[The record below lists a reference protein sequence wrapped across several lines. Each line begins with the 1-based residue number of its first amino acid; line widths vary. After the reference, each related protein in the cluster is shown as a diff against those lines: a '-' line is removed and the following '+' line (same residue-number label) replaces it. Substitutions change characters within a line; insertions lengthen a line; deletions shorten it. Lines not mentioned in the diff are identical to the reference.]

1 MTYMLRVQNVGKK
14 FKLGQHISPLA
25 IVEGFFSLFFKEK
38 KFQKDKTYVALDNIS
53 FDIKSGEKVAIIGK
67 NGAGKST
74 LLKIISGIMEPSSGR
89 IKTANN
95 CFILPLLGVGA
106 GFNIE
111 LTGSENLE
119 LVCCVYGLNA
129 KQIKAI
135 RQKVIAFAEIEQFME
150 TPLKRYSKG
159 MRARLGISI
168 ALHLQP
174 SLLIVDEVLA
184 VGDRAFREKC
194 MQKVEELCTM
204 GTSLIFVSHSASR
217 MLRLCTRGI
226 YLEKGNLIFDGE
238 IREAL
243 EYYIDKRVEQDNQGN
258 LLPQSDIK
266 HKRDEQYIKIFKPSQ
281 GDKIVTSQES
291 DEYFKFTSIY
301 IGDDKDIRDTFDL
314 SEAIYISINYKL
326 MRECAA
332 KPRVLLFDEEGE
344 DLFGSIDNTTEYMQK
359 EKKIGN
365 YSSNLVIPA
374 DLFFPGSYLM
384 IVSMSSHDPLV
395 KHGRLNFI
403 EFSVKKAK
411 TGTLPMKSQDIPK
424 KLPGKIIAE

>member
-25 IVEGFFSLFFKEK
+25 VVEGFLGLFLKENR
-38 KFQKDKTYVALDNIS
+38 FEKDKTYVALDNIS

-89 IKTANN
+89 IKTADN

-119 LVCCVYGLNA
+119 LVCCVYGLAA

-238 IREAL
+238 IR
-243 EYYIDKRVEQDNQGN
+243 R
-258 LLPQSDIK
+258 
-266 HKRDEQYIKIFKPSQ
+266 H
-281 GDKIVTSQES
+281 
-291 DEYFKFTSIY
+291 
-301 IGDDKDIRDTFDL
+301 
-314 SEAIYISINYKL
+314 
-326 MRECAA
+326 
-332 KPRVLLFDEEGE
+332 
-344 DLFGSIDNTTEYMQK
+344 
-359 EKKIGN
+359 
-365 YSSNLVIPA
+365 
-374 DLFFPGSYLM
+374 
-384 IVSMSSHDPLV
+384 
-395 KHGRLNFI
+395 LN
-403 EFSVKKAK
+403 
-411 TGTLPMKSQDIPK
+411 
-424 KLPGKIIAE
+424 II